1 MLQQIDDIP
10 PVATSSSSS
19 STATTAT
26 PDTQICVYSGTA
38 NAVMYTVPSGRKF
51 RGYIGH
57 QYGRQGNTYYLNI
70 TTGSTDV
77 RYFGSLGA
85 EPSNYKDTPMA
96 ILDLVAGTSIKN
108 SSNGSRGYVFG
119 VESDA

>member
-10 PVATSSSSS
+10 PVATSSSSG

-57 QYGRQGNTYYLNI
+57 QYGRQSYYLNLVV
-70 TTGSTDV
+70 GSAEV
-77 RYFGSLGA
+77 RYYGGLGA
-85 EPSNYKDTPMA
+85 EPSNYRDTPMA

-108 SSNGSRGYVFG
+108 SPSGSRGYVFG